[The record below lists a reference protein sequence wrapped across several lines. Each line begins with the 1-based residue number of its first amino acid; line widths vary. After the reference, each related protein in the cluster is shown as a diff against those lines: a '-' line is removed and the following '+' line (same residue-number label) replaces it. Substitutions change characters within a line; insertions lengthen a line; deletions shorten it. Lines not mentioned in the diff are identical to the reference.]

1 MRRPSRYADLAMNE
15 LRKNPLTPTLTLC
28 FHTPVTDPALTAEPT
43 LRPHPRQDRGID
55 PVAPAIAP
63 APTRILRLLGVLR
76 VLITFGNHL
85 AVTLQANPCA
95 ETVRNIGS
103 RFGAFDVALI
113 LARITRGLQLAQAL
127 EAKFAPRADQPD
139 PAPRAAASAP
149 ASSPRQPRQPRTPSR
164 PNPPCRKTA
173 PKPSSPPCR
182 PPSKSPSSSAPARST
197 PSSTDICNDL
207 GVCMSDPLWHDIN
220 RVLMDYNGSF
230 LPLWKERWRRFS
242 AALNHLIPPNV
253 RFIWPDTPPHTL
265 HDPVVSVA
273 IVATGP
279 P

>member
-1 MRRPSRYADLAMNE
+1 M
-15 LRKNPLTPTLTLC
+15 TPTLTLC
-28 FHTPVTDPALTAEPT
+28 FHTPVTAQALTAEPT

-55 PVAPAIAP
+55 PIAPAIAP
-63 APTRILRLLGVLR
+63 APTRIIRLLGVLR

-85 AVTLQANPCA
+85 AVILKANPCA

-127 EAKFAPRADQPD
+127 EARFAPRADQPD

-149 ASSPRQPRQPRTPSR
+149 ASSPRQPRQPRTI
-164 PNPPCRKTA
+164 T
-173 PKPSSPPCR
+173 PKPALPEDSAEAILAALPTAEQIAEQLRTR
-182 PPSKSPSSSAPARST
+182 PVHAVL
-197 PSSTDICNDL
+197 TDICNDL

-253 RFIWPDTPPHTL
+253 RFIWPDTPPQTL